1 MSVDSTE
8 SIHLIG
14 ALLRALPSE
23 PMLEGINT
31 RGRNAKKPDPHQLLC
46 TDYLT
51 RPWLESVFNQ
61 PKKTRSRIVIA
72 DEGGV
77 GKTMN
82 VCMFI
87 KHLLVNGYNGPDS
100 EERRVTWRTPIIIIT
115 PATPLVQAQWENDLK
130 AILAPTDAN
139 AIVRGI
145 NKLKHGQPGNKIHIV
160 SKHSVGKMF
169 HDFEENSERML

>member
-31 RGRNAKKPDPHQLLC
+31 RGRNAKADPHQLLC

-61 PKKTRSRIVIA
+61 PQENKVRIVIA

-77 GKTMN
+77 GK
-82 VCMFI
+82 
-87 KHLLVNGYNGPDS
+87 
-100 EERRVTWRTPIIIIT
+100 
-115 PATPLVQAQWENDLK
+115 Q
-130 AILAPTDAN
+130 
-139 AIVRGI
+139 
-145 NKLKHGQPGNKIHIV
+145 
-160 SKHSVGKMF
+160 
-169 HDFEENSERML
+169 

>member
-87 KHLLVNGYNGPDS
+87 KHLLVNGYNGSDS
-100 EERRVTWRTPIIIIT
+100 MGAGSLGETRCHHHCNDSFKRSGRTTKAIAPPT
-115 PATPLVQAQWENDLK
+115 QTPLFAELTNSSMGN
-130 AILAPTDAN
+130 P
-139 AIVRGI
+139 
-145 NKLKHGQPGNKIHIV
+145 NKIHIV
-160 SKHSVGKMF
+160 SAPLL
-169 HDFEENSERML
+169 ENVP